1 QAAGQK
7 MRHPQCEASARAKL
21 SVTWRRAQASLREAR
36 VLSRASFR
44 AGWHCAGCSSAWKST
59 AFGTQ
64 EPLVQIQ
71 SPRPSFSARR
81 ARRSGDDVP
90 LVAVGGGGDPLG
102 RRDPRGRAHHDRER
116 PCSAA
121 PGPGCDEP
129 ARARAGTRYQAG
141 DPRRERG
148 LERSAAGWLTEG
160 EAVPKP
166 PEGARL
172 PDASQARSLAD
183 EVHDLG
189 QVIATLVARPQPVT
203 GEEIERLRAEV
214 ERVATGEQDL
224 RRLLDER
231 APSQSSTDPPAD
243 GSLTLT
249 PGLLLLGG
257 VLGWVAS
264 RLFQRRRDR
273 HQRYR
278 LRL

>member
-1 QAAGQK
+1 MMFRWWLWEAVAILLVGATLVDARTMTVKDRARLRQGPAATSPLVRELAPGT
-7 MRHPQCEASARAKL
+7 KL
-21 SVTWRRAQASLREAR
+21 EILGES
-36 VLSRASFR
+36 
-44 AGWHCAGCSSAWKST
+44 AGWNEVRT
-59 AFGTQ
+59 ADGQ
-64 EPLVQIQ
+64 
-71 SPRPSFSARR
+71 
-81 ARRSGDDVP
+81 
-90 LVAVGGGGDPLG
+90 
-102 RRDPRGRAHHDRER
+102 RG
-116 PCSAA
+116 
-121 PGPGCDEP
+121 
-129 ARARAGTRYQAG
+129 YVW
-141 DPRRERG
+141 
-148 LERSAAGWLTEG
+148 AGWLTEG
-160 EAVPKP
+160 EAERKAPQ
-166 PEGARL
+166 GARL
-172 PDASQARSLAD
+172 PDASQARSLAN
-183 EVHDLG
+183 EEHDLG

-231 APSQSSTDPPAD
+231 APQSSTDPPAD